1 MPKRIKNFLF
11 QNTSFKQ
18 TVAKNSF
25 RLLVSEFVA
34 RLFTFLIGLWIARKL
49 WKSEFWIYNYVITFI
64 TFFVLIIDFWLT
76 NLSFRELSKNPKNA
90 SKYLTNVSFIKW
102 ILSVITLMII
112 LVLSRYNDN
121 VSTYSTLIILYLL
134 YSIVASFLEFFRIF
148 FRSEEKMEHEASL
161 KIWNNLILFVC
172 TIIFL
177 YFDQSVKSVFY
188 WYLVSSIINLITSL
202 LYIKKYFHFEK
213 SRLDLEFM
221 KSILRMS
228 IPFFLWWIFA
238 YFYSDVIIVLI
249 EKFRWES
256 DVWLFSA
263 PYKLLSYV
271 YILFNVFSMAMFTK
285 LVASTKIS
293 MDRFQHLIRKFALY
307 HLLLS
312 IVCCAWFVLLAKF
325 ILNLLYGTE
334 FTDATTINIMK
345 ILSVIL
351 IFKSLSY
358 VFGNALTAMSK
369 EYTRL
374 YVQVFIAI
382 INVSCA
388 LYFIPRYGINWAAY
402 ALVIAECCIMIWYW
416 LSAKYHIKWL
426 RKLEK
431 SENK

>member
-34 RLFTFLIGLWIARKL
+34 RLFTFLISLWIARKL
-49 WKSEFWIYNYVITFI
+49 WKSEFWVYNYVITFI
-64 TFFVLIIDFWLT
+64 TFFVLIVDFWLT
-76 NLSFRELSKNPKNA
+76 NLSFRELSKNPKNT

-102 ILSVITLMII
+102 ILSVIVLII
-112 LVLSRYNDN
+112 IFVLSQYNEN
-121 VSTYSTLIILYLL
+121 VNTYSTLIILYLL
-134 YSIVASFLEFFRIF
+134 YSIAASFLEFFRIF

-177 YFDQSVKSVFY
+177 YFDQSVKAVFY
-188 WYLVSSIINLITSL
+188 WYLVSGIINLITSL
-202 LYIKKYFHFEK
+202 LYIKKYFHFK
-213 SRLDLEFM
+213 KNRIDLQFM
-221 KSILRMS
+221 KNILRMS
-228 IPFFLWWIFA
+228 IPFFLWGVFA

-249 EKFRWES
+249 EKFKWES

-293 MDRFQHLIRKFALY
+293 MDRFQHLIRKFAFY

-325 ILNLLYGTE
+325 ILNLLYGAE
-334 FTDATTINIMK
+334 FTDVNTIHIMR
-345 ILSVIL
+345 ILSIIL

-402 ALVIAECCIMIWYW
+402 ALVIAECSIMIWYW

>member
-34 RLFTFLIGLWIARKL
+34 RLFTFLISLWIARKL
-49 WKSEFWIYNYVITFI
+49 WKSEFWVYNYVITFI
-64 TFFVLIIDFWLT
+64 TFFVLIVDFWLT
-76 NLSFRELSKNPKNA
+76 NLSFRELSKNPKNT

-102 ILSVITLMII
+102 ILSVIVLII
-112 LVLSRYNDN
+112 IFVLSQYNEN
-121 VSTYSTLIILYLL
+121 VNTYSTLIILYLL
-134 YSIVASFLEFFRIF
+134 YSIAASFLEFFRIF

-161 KIWNNLILFVC
+161 KIWNNLILFIC

-177 YFDQSVKSVFY
+177 YFDQSVKAVFY
-188 WYLVSSIINLITSL
+188 WYLVSGIINLITSL
-202 LYIKKYFHFEK
+202 LYIKKYFHFK
-213 SRLDLEFM
+213 KNRLDLEFM
-221 KSILRMS
+221 KNILRMS
-228 IPFFLWWIFA
+228 IPFFLWGVFA

-249 EKFRWES
+249 EKFKWES

-293 MDRFQHLIRKFALY
+293 MDRFQHLIRKFAFY

-325 ILNLLYGTE
+325 ILNLLYGAE
-334 FTDATTINIMK
+334 FTDVNTIHIMR
-345 ILSVIL
+345 ILSIIL

-402 ALVIAECCIMIWYW
+402 ALVIAECSIMIWYW

>member
-1 MPKRIKNFLF
+1 MHKKIKNFLF

-25 RLLVSEFVA
+25 RLLVSEFFA
-34 RLFTFLIGLWIARKL
+34 RLFTFLISLRIAHRLWNA
-49 WKSEFWIYNYVITFI
+49 EFWIYNYVMSFV
-64 TFFVLIIDFWLT
+64 TFFILIVDFWLG
-76 NLSFRELSKNPKNA
+76 NLSFREISKNPEHA
-90 SKYLTNVSFIKW
+90 WKYLTNISLIKV
-102 ILSVITLMII
+102 ILSVFII
-112 LVLSRYNDN
+112 FTVRIATKYQADANQ
-121 VSTYSTLIILYLL
+121 YSNLIIIFLL
-134 YSIVASFLEFFRIF
+134 HSIITNFLEFFRIF
-148 FRSEEKMEHEASL
+148 FRCEEKMEHEATL
-161 KIWNNLILFVC
+161 KITNNLILFIC
-172 TIIFL
+172 TIWFLRYSQSIQSIFYGYL
-177 YFDQSVKSVFY
+177 TSSVINIVI
-188 WYLVSSIINLITSL
+188 SI
-202 LYIKKYFHFEK
+202 LYIRKHLKLKKERINPQFIK
-213 SRLDLEFM
+213 
-221 KSILRMS
+221 KILVMS
-228 IPFFLWWIFA
+228 IPFLLWGIFT
-238 YFYSDVIIVLI
+238 YFYWDIIIVLI
-249 EKFRWES
+249 EKFMWES

-271 YILFNVFSMAMFTK
+271 YILFNVFSVAMFTK

-334 FTDATTINIMK
+334 FTDTNTIHIMR
-345 ILSVIL
+345 ILSIIL

-374 YVQVFIAI
+374 YVQIFIAI

-402 ALVIAECCIMIWYW
+402 SLIIAEFCIMIWYW
-416 LSAKYHIKWL
+416 LFTKYHIKWL

>member
-34 RLFTFLIGLWIARKL
+34 RLFTFLIGLWIAREL
-49 WKSEFWIYNYVITFI
+49 WKSEFWVYNYVITFI

-76 NLSFRELSKNPKNA
+76 NLSFRELSKNSKNA

-102 ILSVITLMII
+102 ILSVITLIII

-121 VSTYSTLIILYLL
+121 VNSYSTLIILYLL

-161 KIWNNLILFVC
+161 KIWNNLILFIC

-202 LYIKKYFHFEK
+202 IYIKKFFHFEK
-213 SRLDLEFM
+213 SRLDIAFM
-221 KSILRMS
+221 KNILRMS
-228 IPFFLWWIFA
+228 IPFFLWWVFA

-249 EKFRWES
+249 EKFKWES

-285 LVASTKIS
+285 LVASTKDS
-293 MDRFQHLIRKFALY
+293 MDRFSHLIKKFAYY

-312 IVCCAWFVLLAKF
+312 VVCCIWFIVLAKF
-325 ILNLLYGTE
+325 ILNLLYWAE
-334 FTDATTINIMK
+334 FTDANTINIMK
-345 ILSVIL
+345 ILSIIL

-388 LYFIPRYGINWAAY
+388 LYLIPKYWINWAAY
-402 ALVIAECCIMIWYW
+402 SLIIAECCIMIWYW
-416 LSAKYHIKWL
+416 LFTKYHIKWL
-426 RKLEK
+426 KKLEK
-431 SENK
+431 SKQ